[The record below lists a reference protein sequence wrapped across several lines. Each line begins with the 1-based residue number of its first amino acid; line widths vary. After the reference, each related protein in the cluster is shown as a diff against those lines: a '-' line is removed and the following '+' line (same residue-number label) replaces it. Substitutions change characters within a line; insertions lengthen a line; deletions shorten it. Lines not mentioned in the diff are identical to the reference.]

1 MARPKNLQG
10 ALDRQD
16 NEWYT
21 LYSSVEYVFNN
32 VDGLKEY
39 VKDKILYLPC
49 DTEESNIYKY
59 LINNKEE
66 LQIKE
71 ILHTSDDYYKHH
83 DLYIKADIV
92 ITNPPFT
99 KISKWI
105 LFLYEMNKEFIIWA
119 PFTVFQYKSLSYYV
133 IKDQLRC
140 ICQNTKELNY
150 FERPDGSI
158 KQAGRTIIISNI
170 YDFKSYSKKLEID
183 QKNTMEYLKQNGKI
197 VYYKDIPILKG
208 IKDFPCDYNGPIYIT
223 FSAVMDYRNEFIFVN
238 YKQIDQ
244 REGRANEKY
253 SNGVCV
259 TKNCYEVFKLF
270 DSRNKN
276 SFCEGINHMQCYEV
290 FLRDDKYFR
299 NVNEEQFRA
308 LYAVK
313 KNGSDAKLEDY
324 IQEEKINK
332 LF

>member
-10 ALDRQD
+10 AQDRQD
-16 NEWYT
+16 NEFYT

-32 VDGLKEY
+32 VEGLKEY

-66 LQIKE
+66 LQIRE

-83 DLYIKADIV
+83 DLYRKADIV

-99 KISKWI
+99 KICKWI

-119 PFTVFQYKSLSYYV
+119 PFTVFQYKSLSDYV

-170 YDFKSYSKKLEID
+170 YDFKSCSNKLEID
-183 QKNTMEYLKQNGKI
+183 KKNTMEYLKQNGKI
-197 VYYKDIPILKG
+197 VYYKDIPILKR
-208 IKDFPCDYNGPIYIT
+208 IKDFPCDYNGPIYIS
-223 FSAVMDYRNEFIFVN
+223 FSAGMDYRNEFIFVN

-244 REGRANEKY
+244 REGRANGKY

-259 TKNCYEVFKLF
+259 TKNCYEVF
-270 DSRNKN
+270 
-276 SFCEGINHMQCYEV
+276 
-290 FLRDDKYFR
+290 LRDDKYFR
-299 NVNEEQFRA
+299 NINKEQFRS
-308 LYAVK
+308 LYAGQ

-324 IQEEKINK
+324 IHEEKINR

>member
-10 ALDRQD
+10 ALNRQD
-16 NEWYT
+16 NEFYT

-39 VKDKILYLPC
+39 VKDKVLYLPC

-71 ILHTSDDYYKHH
+71 ILRTSDDYYKHH
-83 DLYIKADIV
+83 DLYRKADIV

-99 KISKWI
+99 KICKWI

-119 PFTVFQYKSLSYYV
+119 PFTVFIYKSLSYYV
-133 IKDQLRC
+133 IKDQLKC
-140 ICQNTKELNY
+140 ICQNAKELNY
-150 FERPDGSI
+150 FERPDGSV

-170 YDFKSYSKKLEID
+170 YKFQSYSKKLEID
-183 QKNTMEYLKQNGKI
+183 EKNTMEYLKQNDKI

-208 IKDFPCDYNGPIYIT
+208 ISDFPCDYIGPIYIS
-223 FSAVMDYRNEFIFVN
+223 FSAVMDFRNEFIF
-238 YKQIDQ
+238 
-244 REGRANEKY
+244 ANENFDTLHK
-253 SNGVCV
+253 NGFCDVMD
-259 TKNCYEVFKLF
+259 KNRYEVFKQF
-270 DSRNKN
+270 DARHKN
-276 SFCEGINHMQCYEV
+276 SFCDGIKTMSAYEV

-299 NVNEEQFRA
+299 NVNEEQFRD
-308 LYAVK
+308 LYAVQ
-313 KNGSDAKLEDY
+313 KNVTDAKLEDY

>member
-1 MARPKNLQG
+1 MAQPKNLQG
-10 ALDRQD
+10 AKDRQD
-16 NEWYT
+16 NEFYT

-32 VDGLKEY
+32 VEGLKEY

-59 LINNKEE
+59 LIINKEE

-83 DLYIKADIV
+83 DLYRKADIV

-99 KISKWI
+99 KICKWI

-119 PFTVFQYKSLSYYV
+119 PFNVFIYKSLSEYV

-140 ICQNTKELNY
+140 ILHNDKELNY

-170 YDFKSYSKKLEID
+170 QYFKSYSKKLKID
-183 QKNTMEYLKQNGKI
+183 KKNTMEYLKQNNKI
-197 VYYKDIPILKG
+197 VFYKDIPILKG
-208 IKDFPCDYNGPIYIT
+208 IADFPCDYKGPIYISY
-223 FSAVMDYRNEFIFVN
+223 SAVIDYRNEFIF
-238 YKQIDQ
+238 
-244 REGRANEKY
+244 ANEIFDTLHK
-253 SNGVCV
+253 NGFCDVID
-259 TKNCYEVFKLF
+259 KNRYEVFKQF
-270 DSRNKN
+270 DKRHKN
-276 SFCEGINHMQCYEV
+276 SFCEGIKTKSTYEV

-299 NVNEEQFRA
+299 NVNE
-308 LYAVK
+308 
-313 KNGSDAKLEDY
+313 D
-324 IQEEKINK
+324 
-332 LF
+332 

>member
-1 MARPKNLQG
+1 MAKPKNLWG
-10 ALDRQD
+10 AKDRQD
-16 NEWYT
+16 NEFYT

-71 ILHTSDDYYKHH
+71 ILRTSDDYYKHH
-83 DLYIKADIV
+83 DLYRKADIV

-99 KISKWI
+99 KICKWI

-133 IKDQLRC
+133 IKDQLKC
-140 ICQNTKELNY
+140 ICQNAKELNY
-150 FERPDGSI
+150 FYRPDGSI
-158 KQAGRTIIISNI
+158 KQAGKTIIISNI
-170 YDFKSYSKKLEID
+170 QDFKSYSKKLEID
-183 QKNTMEYLKQNGKI
+183 EKNTIEYLKQNDKI

-208 IKDFPCDYNGPIYIT
+208 IADFPCDYIGPMYISY
-223 FSAVMDYRNEFIFVN
+223 SAVIDYRNEFIFVN
-238 YKQIDQ
+238 CKQIDQ
-244 REGRANEKY
+244 REGRANGKY

-259 TKNCYEVFKLF
+259 TKN
-270 DSRNKN
+270 
-276 SFCEGINHMQCYEV
+276 CYEV

-299 NVNEEQFRA
+299 NVNEEQFRG

-313 KNGSDAKLEDY
+313 KNGTDTKLEDY

>member
-1 MARPKNLQG
+1 MAQPKNLQG
-10 ALDRQD
+10 AKERQD
-16 NEWYT
+16 NEFYT

-59 LINNKEE
+59 LINNKEK

-83 DLYIKADIV
+83 DLYRKADIV

-99 KISKWI
+99 KICKWI

-119 PFTVFQYKSLSYYV
+119 PFTVFQYKSLSDYV

-140 ICQNTKELNY
+140 IIHNNKELNY

-158 KQAGRTIIISNI
+158 KKAGKTVIISNI
-170 YDFKSYSKKLEID
+170 YQLKSNVKKLKINK
-183 QKNTMEYLKQNGKI
+183 KNTMEYLKQNDKI
-197 VYYKDIPILKG
+197 VYYKDIPILKR
-208 IKDFPCDYNGPIYIT
+208 IDDFPCDYNGPIYISSIALIKYNND
-223 FSAVMDYRNEFIFVN
+223 FDIFNFETDRYNV
-238 YKQIDQ
+238 
-244 REGRANEKY
+244 EGILR
-253 SNGVCV
+253 
-259 TKNCYEVFKLF
+259 KNCYEVFKQF
-270 DSRNKN
+270 DKRHKS
-276 SFCEGINHMQCYEV
+276 SFCDGIKTMNAYKV

-299 NVNEEQFRA
+299 NVN
-308 LYAVK
+308 K
-313 KNGSDAKLEDY
+313 D
-324 IQEEKINK
+324 
-332 LF
+332 

>member
-1 MARPKNLQG
+1 MAQPKNLQG
-10 ALDRQD
+10 AKDRQD
-16 NEWYT
+16 NEFYT

-39 VKDKILYLPC
+39 VKGKILYLPC
-49 DTEESNIYKY
+49 DTEDSNIYKY

-83 DLYIKADIV
+83 DLYRKADIV

-99 KISKWI
+99 KICKWI

-119 PFTVFQYKSLSYYV
+119 PFTVYQYKSLSEYV

-140 ICQNTKELNY
+140 ILHNDKELNY
-150 FERPDGSI
+150 FERPDSSI
-158 KQAGRTIIISNI
+158 KYVGTIIIISNI
-170 YDFKSYSKKLEID
+170 QKFKSYSKKLKID
-183 QKNTMEYLKQNGKI
+183 KKNTMKYLKQNNKI
-197 VYYKDIPILKG
+197 VYYKDIPILKR
-208 IKDFPCDYNGPIYIT
+208 IDAFPCDYKGPIYISFT
-223 FSAVMDYRNEFIFVN
+223 GFIYYRNEFIFVN
-238 YKQIDQ
+238 ENFDTLHKNGFCDVID
-244 REGRANEKY
+244 
-253 SNGVCV
+253 
-259 TKNCYEVFKLF
+259 KNRYEVFKQF
-270 DSRNKN
+270 DKRHKN
-276 SFCEGINHMQCYEV
+276 CFCEGIKTMNAYEV

-299 NVNEEQFRA
+299 NINEEQFRC
-308 LYAVK
+308 LYTVK
-313 KNGSDAKLEDY
+313 KNCSDAKLEDY

>member
-1 MARPKNLQG
+1 MARPKDLQG
-10 ALDRQD
+10 AKDRQD

-71 ILHTSDDYYKHH
+71 ILRTSDDYYKHH
-83 DLYIKADIV
+83 DLYRKADIV

-99 KISKWI
+99 KICKWI

-119 PFTVFQYKSLSYYV
+119 PFTVCIYKSLSEYV
-133 IKDQLRC
+133 IKYQLKC
-140 ICQNTKELNY
+140 ILHNDKELNY

-158 KQAGRTIIISNI
+158 KKAGKTVIISNI
-170 YDFKSYSKKLEID
+170 YQLKSNVKKLKINK
-183 QKNTMEYLKQNGKI
+183 KNTMEYLEQNDKI
-197 VYYKDIPILKG
+197 VYYKDIPILKRT
-208 IKDFPCDYNGPIYIT
+208 DAFPCDYNGPMYIS
-223 FSAVMDYRNEFIFVN
+223 FSAVMDYRNEFIFAIYENFDTLHKNGFCDV
-238 YKQIDQ
+238 ID
-244 REGRANEKY
+244 
-253 SNGVCV
+253 
-259 TKNCYEVFKLF
+259 KNRYEVSKQF
-270 DSRNKN
+270 DVRHKN
-276 SFCEGINHMQCYEV
+276 SFCEGIKTMFVYEV

-299 NVNEEQFRA
+299 NVNEEQFRG
-308 LYAVK
+308 LYAVH
-313 KNGSDAKLEDY
+313 KNGTDAKLEDY

>member
-1 MARPKNLQG
+1 MARPKDLQG
-10 ALDRQD
+10 AKDRQD

-39 VKDKILYLPC
+39 VKDKILDLPC

-83 DLYIKADIV
+83 DLYRKADIV

-99 KISKWI
+99 KICKWI

-119 PFTVFQYKSLSYYV
+119 PFTVFIYKSLSEYV
-133 IKDQLRC
+133 IKDQLKC
-140 ICQNTKELNY
+140 ILHNDKELNY

-158 KQAGRTIIISNI
+158 KKAGKTVIISNI
-170 YDFKSYSKKLEID
+170 YQLKSNVKKLKINK
-183 QKNTMEYLKQNGKI
+183 KNTMEYLKQNDKI
-197 VYYKDIPILKG
+197 VYYKDIPILKR
-208 IKDFPCDYNGPIYIT
+208 IDDFPCDYNGPIYISHAALIKYNND
-223 FSAVMDYRNEFIFVN
+223 FDIFN
-238 YKQIDQ
+238 F
-244 REGRANEKY
+244 E
-253 SNGVCV
+253 
-259 TKNCYEVFKLF
+259 
-270 DSRNKN
+270 
-276 SFCEGINHMQCYEV
+276 SFRYNVEGI
-290 FLRDDKYFR
+290 LRKDCFKVRLRIDNFKGISH
-299 NVNEEQFRA
+299 RA
-308 LYAVK
+308 LYAVQK
-313 KNGSDAKLEDY
+313 KGSDAKLEDY

>member
-10 ALDRQD
+10 AKDRQD
-16 NEWYT
+16 NEFYT
-21 LYSSVEYVFNN
+21 LYSSVEYIFNN
-32 VDGLKEY
+32 VEGLKEY
-39 VKDKILYLPC
+39 VKGKILYLPC

-83 DLYIKADIV
+83 DLYRKADIV

-99 KISKWI
+99 KICKWI

-119 PFTVFQYKSLSYYV
+119 PFTVFEYKSLSDYV

-140 ICQNTKELNY
+140 IIHNGKELNY

-158 KQAGRTIIISNI
+158 KQVGNIVIISNI
-170 YDFKSYSKKLEID
+170 QKFKSYSKKLKINK
-183 QKNTMEYLKQNGKI
+183 KNTMEYLKQNNKI
-197 VYYKDIPILKG
+197 VYYKDIPVLKR
-208 IKDFPCDYNGPIYIT
+208 IDDFPCDYNGPIYISFT
-223 FSAVMDYRNEFIFVN
+223 GFIYYRNEFIF
-238 YKQIDQ
+238 
-244 REGRANEKY
+244 ANENFDTRHK
-253 SNGVCV
+253 NGSCDVID
-259 TKNCYEVFKLF
+259 KNRYEVVKQF
-270 DSRNKN
+270 DKRNKN
-276 SFCEGINHMQCYEV
+276 SFCEGIITMMAYEV

-299 NVNEEQFRA
+299 NINEQQFRG
-308 LYAVK
+308 LYAVQ
-313 KNGSDAKLEDY
+313 KNVTDAKLEDY
-324 IQEEKINK
+324 IHEEKINK

>member
-1 MARPKNLQG
+1 MAQPKNLQG
-10 ALDRQD
+10 AKDRQD

-83 DLYIKADIV
+83 DLYRKADIV

-99 KISKWI
+99 KICKWI

-119 PFTVFQYKSLSYYV
+119 PFTVFQFASLSKYIINDELKV
-133 IKDQLRC
+133 ICYGTEISNFL
-140 ICQNTKELNY
+140 
-150 FERPDGSI
+150 RPDGKI
-158 KQAGRTIIISNI
+158 KRATDSYILSNI
-170 YDFKSYSKKLEID
+170 SYLHNVSKKLAINSR
-183 QKNTMEYLKQNGKI
+183 NTLEYLKQNGKI
-197 VYYKDIPILKG
+197 EYYKDIPILKR
-208 IKDFPCDYNGPIYIT
+208 ITDFPCDYNGPIYISFAALLKYKT
-223 FSAVMDYRNEFIFVN
+223 EFEIFN
-238 YKQIDQ
+238 F
-244 REGRANEKY
+244 E
-253 SNGVCV
+253 
-259 TKNCYEVFKLF
+259 
-270 DSRNKN
+270 
-276 SFCEGINHMQCYEV
+276 SFRYNVEGI
-290 FLRDDKYFR
+290 LRKDCFKVILRIDNFKGIS
-299 NVNEEQFRA
+299 NRA
-308 LYAVK
+308 LYAVSK
-313 KNGSDAKLEDY
+313 KDSEAKLEDY

>member
-10 ALDRQD
+10 ALNRQD
-16 NEWYT
+16 NEFYT

-39 VKDKILYLPC
+39 VKDKVLYLPC

-83 DLYIKADIV
+83 DLYRKADIV

-119 PFTVFQYKSLSYYV
+119 PFTVFIYKSLSYYV
-133 IKDQLRC
+133 IKDQLKC
-140 ICQNTKELNY
+140 ICQNAKELNY
-150 FERPDGSI
+150 FERPDGSV

-170 YDFKSYSKKLEID
+170 YKFQSYSKKLEID
-183 QKNTMEYLKQNGKI
+183 EKNTMEYLKQNDKI

-208 IKDFPCDYNGPIYIT
+208 ISDFPCDYIGPIYIS
-223 FSAVMDYRNEFIFVN
+223 FSAVMDFRNEFIF
-238 YKQIDQ
+238 
-244 REGRANEKY
+244 ANENFDTLHK
-253 SNGVCV
+253 NGFCDVMD
-259 TKNCYEVFKLF
+259 KNRYEVFKQF
-270 DSRNKN
+270 DARHKN
-276 SFCEGINHMQCYEV
+276 SFCDGIKTMSAYEV

-299 NVNEEQFRA
+299 NVNEEQFRD
-308 LYAVK
+308 LYAVQ
-313 KNGSDAKLEDY
+313 KNVTDAKLEDY

>member
-1 MARPKNLQG
+1 MAQPKNLQG
-10 ALDRQD
+10 AKDRQD
-16 NEWYT
+16 NEFYT

-71 ILHTSDDYYKHH
+71 IFRTSDDYYKHN
-83 DLYIKADIV
+83 DLYRKADIV

-99 KISKWI
+99 KICKWI
-105 LFLYEMNKEFIIWA
+105 LFLYEMNKEFIIWT
-119 PFTVFQYKSLSYYV
+119 PFTIFQHKSLSYYV
-133 IKDQLRC
+133 IKDQLKC
-140 ICQNTKELNY
+140 ILHNKELNY

-158 KQAGRTIIISNI
+158 KYVGTIIIISNI
-170 YDFKSYSKKLEID
+170 QKFKSYSKKLKID
-183 QKNTMEYLKQNGKI
+183 EKNTMEYLKQNDKI
-197 VYYKDIPILKG
+197 VYYKDIPILKR
-208 IKDFPCDYNGPIYIT
+208 IDDFPCDYNGPIYISFT
-223 FSAVMDYRNEFIFVN
+223 GFIYYRNEFIF
-238 YKQIDQ
+238 
-244 REGRANEKY
+244 ANE
-253 SNGVCV
+253 NFD
-259 TKNCYEVFKLF
+259 TLHKNSFFDGIKTMNAYEVFKQF
-270 DSRNKN
+270 DVRHKN
-276 SFCEGINHMQCYEV
+276 SFCDGIKTMSAYEV

-299 NVNEEQFRA
+299 NVNKEQFRG
-308 LYAVK
+308 LYTVQK
-313 KNGSDAKLEDY
+313 KGSDAKLEDY

>member
-1 MARPKNLQG
+1 MAKPKNLQG
-10 ALDRQD
+10 AKDRQD
-16 NEWYT
+16 NEFYT

-32 VDGLKEY
+32 VEGLKEY
-39 VKDKILYLPC
+39 VKGKILYLPC

-83 DLYIKADIV
+83 DLYRKADIV

-99 KISKWI
+99 KICKWI

-119 PFTVFQYKSLSYYV
+119 PFTVFQYKSLSDYV

-140 ICQNTKELNY
+140 IIHNGKELNY

-158 KQAGRTIIISNI
+158 KQAGKTVIISNI
-170 YDFKSYSKKLEID
+170 KSIKKFSFGLKINK
-183 QKNTMEYLKQNGKI
+183 KNTMEYLKQNNKI
-197 VYYKDIPILKG
+197 VYYKDIPVLKR
-208 IKDFPCDYNGPIYIT
+208 IDDFPCDYNGPIYISHVALIKYNND
-223 FSAVMDYRNEFIFVN
+223 FEIFNFVN
-238 YKQIDQ
+238 FRY
-244 REGRANEKY
+244 N
-253 SNGVCV
+253 V
-259 TKNCYEVFKLF
+259 
-270 DSRNKN
+270 
-276 SFCEGINHMQCYEV
+276 EGILRKDCYEV

-299 NVNEEQFRA
+299 NINEQQFRG
-308 LYAVK
+308 LYAVQ
-313 KNGSDAKLEDY
+313 KNVTDAKLEDY
-324 IQEEKINK
+324 IQKEKINK

>member
-1 MARPKNLQG
+1 MAQPKNLQG
-10 ALDRQD
+10 PQDRQD
-16 NEWYT
+16 NEFYT

-32 VDGLKEY
+32 VYGLKEY

-49 DTEESNIYKY
+49 DTEQSNIYKY

-83 DLYIKADIV
+83 DLYRKADIV

-133 IKDQLRC
+133 IKYQLKC
-140 ICQNTKELNY
+140 ICQNSKELNY

-158 KQAGRTIIISNI
+158 KQAGSTIIISNI
-170 YDFKSYSKKLEID
+170 QKFKSYSKKLEID
-183 QKNTMEYLKQNGKI
+183 NKNTMEYLKQNGKI

-223 FSAVMDYRNEFIFVN
+223 FSGFISYRNEFIF
-238 YKQIDQ
+238 
-244 REGRANEKY
+244 ANEIFDTRHK
-253 SNGVCV
+253 NGFCDVMD
-259 TKNCYEVFKLF
+259 KNCYEVFKQF
-270 DSRNKN
+270 NPRNKN
-276 SFCEGINHMQCYEV
+276 SFGEGINHMICYEV

-299 NVNEEQFRA
+299 NINEEQFRV

-313 KNGSDAKLEDY
+313 KNCSDAKLEDY
-324 IQEEKINK
+324 IQKEKINK

>member
-10 ALDRQD
+10 AKDRQD
-16 NEWYT
+16 NEFYT
-21 LYSSVEYVFNN
+21 LYSSVEYIFNN
-32 VDGLKEY
+32 VEGLKEY
-39 VKDKILYLPC
+39 VKGKILYLPC

-83 DLYIKADIV
+83 DLYRKADIV

-99 KISKWI
+99 KICKWI

-119 PFTVFQYKSLSYYV
+119 PFTVFEYKSLTDYV

-140 ICQNTKELNY
+140 IIHNNKELNY

-158 KQAGRTIIISNI
+158 KQPGNIVIISNI
-170 YDFKSYSKKLEID
+170 QKFKSYSKKLKINK
-183 QKNTMEYLKQNGKI
+183 KNTMEYLKQNNKI
-197 VYYKDIPILKG
+197 VYYKDIPVLKR
-208 IKDFPCDYNGPIYIT
+208 IDDFPCDYNGPIYISFT
-223 FSAVMDYRNEFIFVN
+223 GFIYYRNEFIF
-238 YKQIDQ
+238 
-244 REGRANEKY
+244 ANENFDTRHK
-253 SNGVCV
+253 NGFCDVID
-259 TKNCYEVFKLF
+259 KNRYEVFKQF
-270 DSRNKN
+270 DKRNKN
-276 SFCEGINHMQCYEV
+276 SFCEGIITMMAYEV

-299 NVNEEQFRA
+299 NINEQQFRG
-308 LYAVK
+308 LYAVQ
-313 KNGSDAKLEDY
+313 KNVTDAKLEDY
-324 IQEEKINK
+324 IHEEKINK

>member
-1 MARPKNLQG
+1 MAKPKNLQG
-10 ALDRQD
+10 AKDRQD
-16 NEWYT
+16 NEFYT

-32 VDGLKEY
+32 VEGLKEY
-39 VKDKILYLPC
+39 VKGKILYLPC

-83 DLYIKADIV
+83 DLYRKADIV

-99 KISKWI
+99 KICKWI

-119 PFTVFQYKSLSYYV
+119 PFTVFEHKSLSDYV

-140 ICQNTKELNY
+140 IIHNGKELNY

-158 KQAGRTIIISNI
+158 KQAGKTVIISNI
-170 YDFKSYSKKLEID
+170 KSIKKFSFGLKINK
-183 QKNTMEYLKQNGKI
+183 KNTMEYLKQNNKI
-197 VYYKDIPILKG
+197 VYYKDIPVLKR
-208 IKDFPCDYNGPIYIT
+208 IDDFPCDYNGPIYISFT
-223 FSAVMDYRNEFIFVN
+223 GFIYYRNEFIF
-238 YKQIDQ
+238 
-244 REGRANEKY
+244 ANENFDTRHK
-253 SNGVCV
+253 NGFCDVID
-259 TKNCYEVFKLF
+259 KNRYEVFKQF
-270 DSRNKN
+270 DKRNKN
-276 SFCEGINHMQCYEV
+276 SFCEGIITMMAYEV

-299 NVNEEQFRA
+299 NINEYQFRG
-308 LYAVK
+308 LYAVQ
-313 KNGSDAKLEDY
+313 KNVTDAKLEDY
-324 IQEEKINK
+324 IHEEKINK

>member
-1 MARPKNLQG
+1 MAQPKNLQG
-10 ALDRQD
+10 PQDRQD
-16 NEWYT
+16 NEFYT

-32 VDGLKEY
+32 VEGLKEY

-66 LQIKE
+66 LHIKE
-71 ILHTSDDYYKHH
+71 ILRTSDDYYKHH
-83 DLYIKADIV
+83 DLYRKADIV

-99 KISKWI
+99 KICKWI

-119 PFTVFQYKSLSYYV
+119 PFTVFIYKSLSYYV
-133 IKDQLRC
+133 IKDQLKC
-140 ICQNTKELNY
+140 ICQNSKELNY

-170 YDFKSYSKKLEID
+170 QAFKSYSKKLEID
-183 QKNTMEYLKQNGKI
+183 KKNTMEYLKQNDKI

-223 FSAVMDYRNEFIFVN
+223 FSAVMDYRNEFIF
-238 YKQIDQ
+238 
-244 REGRANEKY
+244 ANEKFDTLHK
-253 SNGVCV
+253 NGFCDVMD
-259 TKNCYEVFKLF
+259 KKRYEVFKLF
-270 DSRNKN
+270 DPRNKN
-276 SFCEGINHMQCYEV
+276 SFCEGINKCSAYKV
-290 FLRDDKYFR
+290 FLQDDKYFR
-299 NVNEEQFRA
+299 NVNEEQFRG
-308 LYAVK
+308 LYAVQ
-313 KNGSDAKLEDY
+313 KNGTDAKLEDY

>member
-1 MARPKNLQG
+1 MAQPKNLQG
-10 ALDRQD
+10 AKDRQD

-71 ILHTSDDYYKHH
+71 ILRTSDDYYKHH
-83 DLYIKADIV
+83 DLYRKADIV

-99 KISKWI
+99 KICKWI

-119 PFTVFQYKSLSYYV
+119 PFTVFEYKSLSEYV
-133 IKDQLRC
+133 IKDQLKC
-140 ICQNTKELNY
+140 ILHNDKELNY

-158 KQAGRTIIISNI
+158 KKAGKTVIISNI
-170 YDFKSYSKKLEID
+170 KSIKKFSFGLKID
-183 QKNTMEYLKQNGKI
+183 KKNTMEYLKQNNKI
-197 VYYKDIPILKG
+197 IYYKDIPILKR
-208 IKDFPCDYNGPIYIT
+208 IDDFPCDYNGPIYISHIT
-223 FSAVMDYRNEFIFVN
+223 LIKYNNDFDIFN
-238 YKQIDQ
+238 F
-244 REGRANEKY
+244 E
-253 SNGVCV
+253 
-259 TKNCYEVFKLF
+259 
-270 DSRNKN
+270 
-276 SFCEGINHMQCYEV
+276 SFRYNVEGILRKDCYEV

-299 NVNEEQFRA
+299 NINEEYFKC
-308 LYAVK
+308 YAVQK
-313 KNGSDAKLEDY
+313 KGSDAKLEDY

>member
-10 ALDRQD
+10 ANDRQD
-16 NEWYT
+16 NEFYT

-66 LQIKE
+66 LHIKE

-83 DLYIKADIV
+83 DLYRKADIV

-119 PFTVFQYKSLSYYV
+119 PFTVFQYKSLSDYV

-140 ICQNTKELNY
+140 ILHNDKELNY

-158 KQAGRTIIISNI
+158 KKAGKIVIISNI
-170 YDFKSYSKKLEID
+170 KSIKKFSFGLKID
-183 QKNTMEYLKQNGKI
+183 KKNTMEYLKQNNKI
-197 VYYKDIPILKG
+197 VYYKDIPILKR
-208 IKDFPCDYNGPIYIT
+208 IDDFPCDYNGPIYISHAALIKYNND
-223 FSAVMDYRNEFIFVN
+223 FDIFN
-238 YKQIDQ
+238 FGYI
-244 REGRANEKY
+244 G
-253 SNGVCV
+253 
-259 TKNCYEVFKLF
+259 
-270 DSRNKN
+270 
-276 SFCEGINHMQCYEV
+276 EGILRKKCYEV

-299 NVNEEQFRA
+299 NVNEEQFRG

-313 KNGSDAKLEDY
+313 KNDSDAKLEDY
-324 IQEEKINK
+324 IHEEKINK

>member
-1 MARPKNLQG
+1 MAQPKNLQG
-10 ALDRQD
+10 AKDRQD
-16 NEWYT
+16 NEFYT

-71 ILHTSDDYYKHH
+71 ILRTSDDYYKHH
-83 DLYIKADIV
+83 DLYRKADIV

-99 KISKWI
+99 KICKWI

-119 PFTVFQYKSLSYYV
+119 PFTVFQPKSLSEYV
-133 IKDQLRC
+133 IKDQLKC
-140 ICQNTKELNY
+140 ILHNDKELNY

-158 KQAGRTIIISNI
+158 KQAGAIIISNI
-170 YDFKSYSKKLEID
+170 QKFKSYSKKLKINK
-183 QKNTMEYLKQNGKI
+183 KNTMEYLKQNDKI
-197 VYYKDIPILKG
+197 VYYKDIPILKR
-208 IKDFPCDYNGPIYIT
+208 IDDFPCDYNGPIYIT
-223 FSAVMDYRNEFIFVN
+223 FSAVITYRNEFIFAIYENFDTLHKNGFCDVIDKN
-238 YKQIDQ
+238 RYEVYKQFY
-244 REGRANEKY
+244 K
-253 SNGVCV
+253 
-259 TKNCYEVFKLF
+259 
-270 DSRNKN
+270 RNKN
-276 SFCEGINHMQCYEV
+276 IFREGIRHMWCYKV

-299 NVNEEQFRA
+299 NVNKEQFRG

-313 KNGSDAKLEDY
+313 KNGTDTKLEDY

>member
-1 MARPKNLQG
+1 MAQPKNLQG
-10 ALDRQD
+10 PQDRQD
-16 NEWYT
+16 NEFYT

-66 LQIKE
+66 LKIKE
-71 ILHTSDDYYKHH
+71 ILRTSDDYYEHH

-133 IKDQLRC
+133 IKDQLKC
-140 ICQNTKELNY
+140 ILHNDKELNY
-150 FERPDGSI
+150 FERPDGYI
-158 KQAGRTIIISNI
+158 KKAGKTVIISNI
-170 YDFKSYSKKLEID
+170 NYVKKFSFGLKID
-183 QKNTMEYLKQNGKI
+183 KKNTIEYLKQNDKI
-197 VYYKDIPILKG
+197 VYYKDIPILKR
-208 IKDFPCDYNGPIYIT
+208 IEDFPCDYRGPIYI
-223 FSAVMDYRNEFIFVN
+223 SAIALIKYNNDFDIFN
-238 YKQIDQ
+238 F
-244 REGRANEKY
+244 E
-253 SNGVCV
+253 
-259 TKNCYEVFKLF
+259 
-270 DSRNKN
+270 
-276 SFCEGINHMQCYEV
+276 SFRYNVEGILRKDCYKV
-290 FLRDDKYFR
+290 SLRDDKYFADL
-299 NVNEEQFRA
+299 NESVFKGY
-308 LYAVK
+308 LPFY
-313 KNGSDAKLEDY
+313 KNDSDVIKEDY

>member
-1 MARPKNLQG
+1 MAQPKNLQG
-10 ALDRQD
+10 AKDRQD

-71 ILHTSDDYYKHH
+71 ILRTSDDYYKHH
-83 DLYIKADIV
+83 DLYRKADIV

-99 KISKWI
+99 KICKWI

-119 PFTVFQYKSLSYYV
+119 PYTVYQNKSLSEYV
-133 IKDQLRC
+133 IKDQLKC
-140 ICQNTKELNY
+140 ICQNAKELNY

-158 KQAGRTIIISNI
+158 KQAGKTIIISNI
-170 YDFKSYSKKLEID
+170 YQIKSNSNKLKINK
-183 QKNTMEYLKQNGKI
+183 KNTMEYLKQNNKI
-197 VYYKDIPILKG
+197 VYYKDIPILKR
-208 IKDFPCDYNGPIYIT
+208 IDDFPCDYNGPIYISFT
-223 FSAVMDYRNEFIFVN
+223 GFIYYRNEFIFAIYENFDTLHKNGFCDV
-238 YKQIDQ
+238 ID
-244 REGRANEKY
+244 
-253 SNGVCV
+253 
-259 TKNCYEVFKLF
+259 KNRYEVFKQF
-270 DSRNKN
+270 YKRNKN
-276 SFCEGINHMQCYEV
+276 SFCEGINHMLCYKV

-299 NVNEEQFRA
+299 NINEEQFRG
-308 LYAVK
+308 LYAVQ
-313 KNGSDAKLEDY
+313 KNGTDAKLENY